1 MWGAALLLLGL
12 YLAPVLVSFCLP
24 DPRGGVPWHQARR
37 DPTGLSPDPAVTQEA
52 VIQVFAA
59 PAVSWRGIFS
69 VHTWIAVKPT
79 GAPRFTRYEV
89 LGFGVANG
97 APAVR
102 IDRMGPDN
110 YWFGAR
116 PQILLDRRGAG
127 VDEMIAQVRAAVASY
142 PYPNSYR
149 PWPGPNSNTFLAHI
163 ARQVPELAIQ
173 LPSNAVGKDFLPGGG
188 LFAAA
193 PSGSGF
199 QVSLYGLCR
208 HPARRSRGSR
218 GEPAGPQSWR
228 RPGQAGI
235 EAAGTRQA
243 RDGAPIER
251 RSPLSSGCCARKCC
265 TISQPVARHT
275 PACEQMY
282 SSAASSAPIRCGWPV
297 TKGCTA
303 IAMTRGT
310 RSF

>member
-12 YLAPVLVSFCLP
+12 YLVPVLVSFCLP

-59 PAVSWRGIFS
+59 PAVAWRGLLS
-69 VHTWIAVKPT
+69 VHTWIAVKPA
-79 GAPRFTRYEV
+79 GRPRFTRYEV
-89 LGFGVANG
+89 LGFGVASG

-142 PYPNSYR
+142 PYPNTYR

-163 ARQVPELAIQ
+163 ARQVPDLAIQ
-173 LPSNAVGKDFLPGGG
+173 LPSNAVGKDSCR
-188 LFAAA
+188 AAVCS
-193 PSGSGF
+193 PP
-199 QVSLYGLCR
+199 
-208 HPARRSRGSR
+208 H
-218 GEPAGPQSWR
+218 PAGPGFNYRFMGSSVSC
-228 RPGQAGI
+228 
-235 EAAGTRQA
+235 
-243 RDGAPIER
+243 
-251 RSPLSSGCCARKCC
+251 SP
-265 TISQPVARHT
+265 
-275 PACEQMY
+275 PAKVL
-282 SSAASSAPIRCGWPV
+282 R
-297 TKGCTA
+297 
-303 IAMTRGT
+303 
-310 RSF
+310 

>member
-1 MWGAALLLLGL
+1 M
-12 YLAPVLVSFCLP
+12 
-24 DPRGGVPWHQARR
+24 
-37 DPTGLSPDPAVTQEA
+37 QEA

-116 PQILLDRRGAG
+116 PRIVLDRRGAG
-127 VDEMIAQVRAAVASY
+127 VDAMSEQIRTAVASY
-142 PYPNSYR
+142 PYPNTYR

-173 LPSNAVGKDFLPGGG
+173 LPSNAVGKGFLPGAG

-199 QVSLYGLCR
+199 QVSLYGL
-208 HPARRSRGSR
+208 
-218 GEPAGPQSWR
+218 
-228 RPGQAGI
+228 AGI
-235 EAAGTRQA
+235 MLAGREGLEVNLLGLSFGVDPVRPALKLPALGRLGLA
-243 RDGAPIER
+243 R
-251 RSPLSSGCCARKCC
+251 L
-265 TISQPVARHT
+265 
-275 PACEQMY
+275 
-282 SSAASSAPIRCGWPV
+282 
-297 TKGCTA
+297 
-303 IAMTRGT
+303 
-310 RSF
+310 

>member
-1 MWGAALLLLGL
+1 MWGAALLLLVL
-12 YLAPVLVSFCLP
+12 YLAPVLVSLCLA
-24 DPRGGVPWHQARR
+24 DPRRGVPWYQARR
-37 DPTGLSPDPAVTQEA
+37 DPTGLSPDPAATQEA

-69 VHTWIAVKPT
+69 VHTWIAVKPA

-116 PQILLDRRGAG
+116 PHMLLDRRGTG
-127 VDEMIAQVRAAVASY
+127 VDAMIEQVRLAVASY
-142 PYPNSYR
+142 PYPNTYR

-173 LPSNAVGKDFLPGGG
+173 LPSNAVGKDFLPDGS
-188 LFAAA
+188 LFAVA

-199 QVSLYGLCR
+199 QVSLYGLAGVLLAAR
-208 HPARRSRGSR
+208 EGLEVNLLGLSFGIDAVRPAVKL
-218 GEPAGPQSWR
+218 PALGR
-228 RPGQAGI
+228 LGM
-235 EAAGTRQA
+235 A
-243 RDGAPIER
+243 R
-251 RSPLSSGCCARKCC
+251 L
-265 TISQPVARHT
+265 
-275 PACEQMY
+275 
-282 SSAASSAPIRCGWPV
+282 
-297 TKGCTA
+297 
-303 IAMTRGT
+303 
-310 RSF
+310 